1 MCVVVTALGA
11 QLSSPHFETPY
22 QQNEEMDEFTAA
34 MREATDAAGTCCS
47 VAVVTLLVYQF

>member
-11 QLSSPHFETPY
+11 QLSSPQFETPY

-34 MREATDAAGTCCS
+34 MREATDAAGTCCFLP
-47 VAVVTLLVYQF
+47 VATLLVYQF

>member
-11 QLSSPHFETPY
+11 QLSSPQFETPY

-34 MREATDAAGTCCS
+34 MREATDAAGTCCF
-47 VAVVTLLVYQF
+47 VPVFALLVYQF